1 MKDQHGN
8 RQGLLLPILL
18 PVGILLV
25 IALVL
30 YGFSRILLN
39 ITSTA
44 ATIVAC
50 LAAAGV
56 VALATYVASRP
67 RVGASSLF
75 SMIGGVAGV
84 AMLVGGVALLAAPP
98 HEENEGGGTEG
109 PTVALAAPPGASAE
123 GFDTKKLTVPV
134 DEAFTIEFD
143 NEEAGVQHNVVIFD
157 GKDADAPTL
166 FEGEIIIGP
175 KTTPYSVDALPAGDY
190 FFHCEVHPTTMVGE
204 VIAKAGA
211 GGEEP
216 SGDEGGG
223 AGSPT
228 IAAQGTAFNTSE
240 LAFKA
245 ETPTP
250 LVFDNQ
256 DDAAVT
262 GPHNVSI
269 YDGDAALF
277 TGDLIN
283 GPQQVTYDVPALKPG
298 DYQFRCDVHPQ
309 MAGTVTVT

>member
-1 MKDQHGN
+1 MSGREN
-8 RQGLLLPILL
+8 RQSLLLPILL
-18 PVGILLV
+18 PVGILAL

-44 ATIVAC
+44 ATVVAC
-50 LAAAGV
+50 IAAVAV
-56 VALATYVASRP
+56 VALATFVASRP

-75 SMIGGVAGV
+75 SVVGGVAGV
-84 AMLVGGVALLAAPP
+84 AMLVGGLALLVAPP
-98 HEENEGGGTEG
+98 AEEGEGGGTEG
-109 PTVALAAPPGASAE
+109 PTVTLAAPAGASAD
-123 GFDTKKLTVPV
+123 GFSTNKLAVPAE
-134 DEAFTIEFD
+134 EAFTIEFD

-157 GKDADAPTL
+157 GKDAEAPTL
-166 FEGEIIIGP
+166 FTGEVVIGP
-175 KTTPYSVDALPAGDY
+175 KTTPYSVDALPEGNY
-190 FFHCEVHPTTMVGE
+190 FFHCEIHPTTMTGE
-204 VIAKAGA
+204 VIAKPGQRRRTQRRP
-211 GGEEP
+211 GRWRR
-216 SGDEGGG
+216 
-223 AGSPT
+223 SPT

-283 GPQQVTYDVPALKPG
+283 GPQQVTYDIPALKPG
-298 DYQFRCDVHPQ
+298 EYQFHCDVHPD

>member
-1 MKDQHGN
+1 
-8 RQGLLLPILL
+8 
-18 PVGILLV
+18 
-25 IALVL
+25 
-30 YGFSRILLN
+30 
-39 ITSTA
+39 
-44 ATIVAC
+44 
-50 LAAAGV
+50 
-56 VALATYVASRP
+56 
-67 RVGASSLF
+67 
-75 SMIGGVAGV
+75 
-84 AMLVGGVALLAAPP
+84 
-98 HEENEGGGTEG
+98 
-109 PTVALAAPPGASAE
+109 
-123 GFDTKKLTVPV
+123 
-134 DEAFTIEFD
+134 
-143 NEEAGVQHNVVIFD
+143 VVIFD

-166 FEGEIIIGP
+166 FEGLIITGP

-211 GGEEP
+211 GGDEP
-216 SGDEGGG
+216 SGDQGGG
-223 AGSPT
+223 VGTPT

-240 LAFKA
+240 LSFKA

-250 LVFDNQ
+250 LEFDNQ

>member
-1 MKDQHGN
+1 MSGREN
-8 RQGLLLPILL
+8 RQSLLLPILL
-18 PVGILLV
+18 PVGILAL

-44 ATIVAC
+44 ATVVAC
-50 LAAAGV
+50 IAAVAV
-56 VALATYVASRP
+56 VALATFVASRP

-75 SMIGGVAGV
+75 SVVGGVAGV
-84 AMLVGGVALLAAPP
+84 AMLVGGLALLVAPP
-98 HEENEGGGTEG
+98 AEEGEGGGTEG
-109 PTVALAAPPGASAE
+109 PVVTLAAPAGASAD
-123 GFDTKKLTVPV
+123 GFSTNKLSVPAE
-134 DEAFTIEFD
+134 EAFTIEFD

-157 GKDADAPTL
+157 GKDAEAPTL
-166 FEGEIIIGP
+166 FTGEVVIGP
-175 KTTPYSVDALPAGDY
+175 KTTPYSVDALPEGNY
-190 FFHCEVHPTTMVGE
+190 FFHCEIHPTTMTGE
-204 VIAKAGA
+204 VIAKPGS
-211 GGEEP
+211 GGEP
-216 SGDEGGG
+216 SGDQGGG

-283 GPQQVTYDVPALKPG
+283 GPQQVTYDIPALKPG
-298 DYQFRCDVHPQ
+298 EYQFHCDVHPD

>member
-1 MKDQHGN
+1 MSGREN
-8 RQGLLLPILL
+8 RQSLLLPILL
-18 PVGILLV
+18 PVGILAL

-44 ATIVAC
+44 ATVVAC
-50 LAAAGV
+50 IAAVAV
-56 VALATYVASRP
+56 VGLATFVASRP

-75 SMIGGVAGV
+75 SVVGGVAGV
-84 AMLVGGVALLAAPP
+84 AMLVGGLALLAAPP
-98 HEENEGGGTEG
+98 AEEGEGGGTEG
-109 PTVALAAPPGASAE
+109 PVVTLAAPAGASAN
-123 GFDTKKLTVPV
+123 GFSTNKLSVPSE
-134 DEAFTIEFD
+134 EAFTIEFD

-157 GKDADAPTL
+157 GKDEEAPAL
-166 FEGEIIIGP
+166 FTGEVVIGP
-175 KTTPYSVDALPAGDY
+175 KTTPYSVDALPEGNY
-190 FFHCEVHPTTMVGE
+190 FFHCEIHPTTMTGE
-204 VIAKAGA
+204 VIAKPGS
-211 GGEEP
+211 GGGP
-216 SGDEGGG
+216 SGDQGGG

-262 GPHNVSI
+262 GPHNLSI

-283 GPQQVTYDVPALKPG
+283 GPQQVTYDIPALKPG
-298 DYQFRCDVHPQ
+298 EYQFHCDVHPD

>member
-1 MKDQHGN
+1 MSGREN
-8 RQGLLLPILL
+8 RQSLLLPILL
-18 PVGILLV
+18 PVGILAL

-44 ATIVAC
+44 ATVVAC
-50 LAAAGV
+50 IAAVAV
-56 VALATYVASRP
+56 VGLATFVASRP

-75 SMIGGVAGV
+75 SVVGGVAGV
-84 AMLVGGVALLAAPP
+84 AMLVGGLALLAAPP
-98 HEENEGGGTEG
+98 AEEGEGGGTEG
-109 PTVALAAPPGASAE
+109 PVVTLAAPAGASAN
-123 GFDTKKLTVPV
+123 GFSTK
-134 DEAFTIEFD
+134 D
-143 NEEAGVQHNVVIFD
+143 EEAPALFTGEVV
-157 GKDADAPTL
+157 
-166 FEGEIIIGP
+166 IGP
-175 KTTPYSVDALPAGDY
+175 KTTPYSVDALPEGNY
-190 FFHCEVHPTTMVGE
+190 FFHCEIHPTTMTGE
-204 VIAKAGA
+204 VIAKPGS
-211 GGEEP
+211 GGGP
-216 SGDEGGG
+216 SGDQGGG

-262 GPHNVSI
+262 GPHNLSI

-283 GPQQVTYDVPALKPG
+283 GPQQVTYDIPALKPG
-298 DYQFRCDVHPQ
+298 EYQFHCDVHPD